1 MKMDI
6 IRQIKEDPDRNY
18 FISASAG
25 TGKTYTL
32 KEYYMSILNKHNNN
46 PQIVENILAV
56 TFTNKAAAEMR
67 ERIMSEVDKKLSLKE
82 NASFWRA
89 VKINISRAWITT
101 IDSFYSKILRENN
114 IAIGVDP
121 NFTIINE
128 VKRDREIERASY
140 NTLKVLFMIY
150 ENRNFLQELNL
161 SEERSE
167 NIKGLTDE
175 LTAQKERFVEA
186 VEFIFSDMGFSK
198 LKESL
203 EQAVLKWRVTLAHSD
218 TVDQLELDSQDTP
231 KYILASWLFKKTVL
245 IAREFYLYYTSD
257 QFTFDFKGIME
268 KVLQVFE
275 NEEILA
281 RYREKFKYIIVDE
294 FQDTDD
300 MQSSIFKLI
309 HTTENHIF
317 LVGDRKQSI
326 YRFRGAD
333 LSVFAAMEKE
343 FETKMAQDTK
353 YIKQALSK
361 NYRSDGQIVDFSN
374 YMAQNILFCSDNDD
388 EYSRQM
394 IVVDNSLYNNILF
407 KDQDLC
413 AWEEKD
419 GSGLKSDA
427 DIVPMLLE
435 EDKKRVKIIVR
446 TEREEEKNKKDVL
459 KEKEIQTVAWTI
471 TKLLGQELSF
481 RERDESTGKIISHI
495 RPVKLSDITLLM
507 TQLSGYEELIRQEF
521 TQEKIPFYIVSG
533 KSFYDRPEIQTVFS
547 AISAIQNPHNDFEFA
562 KYMMSFCAAM
572 QIDELYRLLKYK
584 NRKGSLFTAFS
595 DNKDAFCDEQKKA
608 FEVLKKYKDLKYFI
622 SPAALLKGMISELD
636 YMAKVAGAQ
645 KDPRYAI
652 SNVKKL
658 LSELEKYESMAQTY
672 AELVKLL
679 KKITDTDEAQAS
691 VEDEKSESVKVIT
704 IHKAKGLEFPITILA
719 GLGEDAE
726 KNNHNKGEYLDFSV
740 MLDNKKRY
748 FLLKSR
754 FYDENIKIKTDKGKA
769 RYNSKDDHIKQF
781 IRNDFLDSTEVKR
794 RMYVAVTRPSEMLI
808 PIVVKNEK
816 DVTDKKY
823 SGFFSSVDSKYADI
837 ISIDGS
843 SFDFKKGLY
852 AVQQDRQVVVNGLK
866 SEINSLNLSD
876 LTAMSYK
883 QYIAPTYLINEIK
896 KSEAD
901 ADEENEEQSRKY
913 QYDSDFNLNVFGM
926 NENLEKGTRLHK
938 LLQSVRSIGTL
949 EGLVKQGVFAQGFD
963 RIPAIRQAF
972 SEDVFMVKN
981 EWRIVKHK
989 IIDSSDNN
997 PKEYMLFGVVDKAVM
1012 TQTNDGKSIYIIDYK
1027 YSDLADKNKIQDYKF
1042 QICFYLYLLSDF
1054 AKAEKGY
1061 VISLKN
1067 NKIIEVD
1074 YDPDFE
1080 NKLIQIVRSSKK
1092 S

>member
-1 MKMDI
+1 
-6 IRQIKEDPDRNY
+6 
-18 FISASAG
+18 
-25 TGKTYTL
+25 
-32 KEYYMSILNKHNNN
+32 
-46 PQIVENILAV
+46 
-56 TFTNKAAAEMR
+56 MR

-547 AISAIQNPHNDFEFA
+547 AISAVQNPHNDFEFA

-754 FYDENIKIKTDKGKA
+754 FYDENIKIKTDKVKA

-949 EGLVKQGVFAQGFD
+949 ESLVKQG
-963 RIPAIRQAF
+963 
-972 SEDVFMVKN
+972 
-981 EWRIVKHK
+981 
-989 IIDSSDNN
+989 
-997 PKEYMLFGVVDKAVM
+997 
-1012 TQTNDGKSIYIIDYK
+1012 
-1027 YSDLADKNKIQDYKF
+1027 
-1042 QICFYLYLLSDF
+1042 
-1054 AKAEKGY
+1054 
-1061 VISLKN
+1061 
-1067 NKIIEVD
+1067 
-1074 YDPDFE
+1074 
-1080 NKLIQIVRSSKK
+1080 
-1092 S
+1092 

>member
-1 MKMDI
+1 MDI
-6 IRQIKEDPDRNY
+6 ITQIKQDPDRNF

-25 TGKTYTL
+25 TGKTFTL
-32 KEYYMSILNKHNNN
+32 KEYYMSILNKNKNN

-67 ERIMSEVDKKLSLKE
+67 ERIMNEVEKKLSDRE
-82 NASFWRA
+82 NPFFWHT
-89 VKINISRAWITT
+89 VKINIARAWITT

-121 NFTIINE
+121 NFTVINE
-128 VKRDREIERASY
+128 VKRDREIERACY

-150 ENRNFLQELNL
+150 ENREFFQELNL
-161 SEERSE
+161 SDDRAES
-167 NIKGLTDE
+167 IKKLTDE
-175 LTAQKERFVEA
+175 LIMHKEKFVEA
-186 VEFIFSDMGFSK
+186 VEFIFNDMGFSK

-218 TVDQLELDSQDTP
+218 TLDELNLDSQDTE
-231 KYILASWLFKKTVL
+231 KYIQASWLFKKTVL

-275 NEEILA
+275 NEEILD

-300 MQSSIFKLI
+300 MQSSIFNLI
-309 HTTENHIF
+309 HTKDNHIF

-343 FETKMAQDTK
+343 FESKMAHDEK

-374 YMAQNILFCSDNDD
+374 YMAEKILFCSDNDD

-394 IVVDNSLYNNILF
+394 IVVDNDLYNNILF

-413 AWEEKD
+413 GWEEKEED
-419 GSGLKSDA
+419 TDV
-427 DIVPMLLE
+427 VPKLLN
-435 EDKKRVKIIVR
+435 EDKKRVKVIIR
-446 TEREEEKNKKDVL
+446 TEKEEEKSKKDML

-471 TKLLGQELSF
+471 IKLLGQELSF
-481 RERDESTGKIISHI
+481 RERDENTGKILSKI
-495 RPVKLSDITLLM
+495 RPVRLSDITLLM

-521 TQEKIPFYIVSG
+521 TDKKIPFYIVSG

-547 AISAIQNPHNDFEFA
+547 AISAVQNPHNDFEFA

-572 QIDELYRLLKYK
+572 QIDELYGLLKHK
-584 NRKGSLFTAFS
+584 NRNDSLFTAFS
-595 DNKDAFCDEQKKA
+595 NNKDTFCDEQKKA

-622 SPAALLKGMISELD
+622 SPAALLKGMIAELD

-726 KNNHNKGEYLDFSV
+726 KSNPNKQEYLDFSV
-740 MLDNKKRY
+740 MLDNGKRY

-754 FYDENIKIKTDKGKA
+754 FYDENIKIKPDKGKA

-794 RMYVAVTRPSEMLI
+794 RMYVAVTRPREMLI

-823 SGFFSSVDSKYADI
+823 SGFFSSIDSRYADI
-837 ISIDGS
+837 ISVDGS
-843 SFDFKKGLY
+843 SFDYQEASY
-852 AVQQDRQVVVNGLK
+852 AVKENQKEFAPV
-866 SEINSLNLSD
+866 NSLNLSD
-876 LTAMSYK
+876 LSAMSYK

-901 ADEENEEQSRKY
+901 ADEESEKQTRSY
-913 QYDSDFNLNVFGM
+913 QYDSVFGL

-949 EGLVKQGVFAQGFD
+949 ESLVKQGVFAQGFD
-963 RIPAIRQAF
+963 RIPIIRHAF
-972 SEDVFMVKN
+972 SEDVIMVKN
-981 EWRIVKHK
+981 EWRIVKHQV
-989 IIDSSDNN
+989 IDLSDNN
-997 PKEYMLFGVVDKAVM
+997 PREYMFFGVVDKAVM
-1012 TQTNDGKSIYIIDYK
+1012 TEKNGEKNIYIIDYK
-1027 YSDLADKNKIQDYKF
+1027 YSELAEKSKIEDYKF
-1042 QICFYLYLLSDF
+1042 QIRFYLYLLNDF

-1067 NKIIEVD
+1067 NKVIEVD

-1080 NKLIQIVRSSKK
+1080 KKLIQIVRLSKK
-1092 S
+1092 EQD